1 MQNSKQTNLANTNQ
15 QDSDNT
21 KRQKL
26 ENNRQQDLE
35 DKRKAWIGQANAL
48 IPLLFIWGAE
58 WIFSAIVDV
67 AIYWRDLDWLKQAAF
82 ITAVV
87 ASLIQIWSLRKEFRA
102 ESGEDTRE
110 RAHSAASGGHA
121 GERSSERSGWGHP
134 ALLVLPGAML
144 IAAVALL
151 EAIGAVNP
159 LFAPVL
165 RAFILAIGFVQVGLL
180 LGRPLVYLGLWLFA
194 LSALMGVWYLGY
206 SGVILEGMG
215 GISLILSGYML
226 RVWGR

>member
-1 MQNSKQTNLANTNQ
+1 MQNSKQKDLANTNQ
-15 QDSDNT
+15 QD
-21 KRQKL
+21 L
-26 ENNRQQDLE
+26 ENPKRQDLE
-35 DKRKAWIGQANAL
+35 NKRKAWIGQANAL

-58 WIFSAIVDV
+58 WVFSALIDV
-67 AIYWRDLDWLKQAAF
+67 AIYWSDLDWLKQAAF

-87 ASLIQIWSLRKEFRA
+87 ASLIQIWSLRKEFSTD
-102 ESGEDTRE
+102 SGEGARG
-110 RAHSAASGGHA
+110 RAHSAASGSGGHA
-121 GERSSERSGWGHP
+121 GGRSSERSGWGHP

-151 EAIGAVNP
+151 EAIGAVSP

-180 LGRPLVYLGLWLFA
+180 LGRPLIYLGLWLFA
-194 LSALMGVWYLGY
+194 LSSLMGVWYLGY
-206 SGVILEGMG
+206 SGVVLEGMG

>member
-1 MQNSKQTNLANTNQ
+1 MQNTKQTDLAN
-15 QDSDNT
+15 
-21 KRQKL
+21 
-26 ENNRQQDLE
+26 
-35 DKRKAWIGQANAL
+35 KRKAWIHEARAL

-58 WIFSAIVDV
+58 WVFSALVDI

-87 ASLIQIWSLRKEFRA
+87 ASLIQIWGLRKDFRA
-102 ESGEDTRE
+102 GEEGLAD
-110 RAHSAASGGHA
+110 
-121 GERSSERSGWGHP
+121 RSGWGHP
-134 ALLVLPGAML
+134 ALLLLPGALL

-151 EAIGAVNP
+151 QAIGAIGP
-159 LFAPVL
+159 LFTPVL

-180 LGRPLVYLGLWLFA
+180 LGRPLIYLGLWLFA

-206 SGVILEGMG
+206 SAVVLEGMG
-215 GISLILSGYML
+215 GISLIVCGYML

>member
-1 MQNSKQTNLANTNQ
+1 MQSSKQKDLANTNQ
-15 QDSDNT
+15 QNLENQ
-21 KRQKL
+21 KRQ
-26 ENNRQQDLE
+26 NME

-48 IPLLFIWGAE
+48 ILLLFIWGAE
-58 WIFSAIVDV
+58 WIFSALVDV

-102 ESGEDTRE
+102 DSGEGVRE
-110 RAHSAASGGHA
+110 RSAGSLAQA
-121 GERSSERSGWGHP
+121 GARSSERSGWGHP

-144 IAAVALL
+144 VAAIALL
-151 EAIGAVNP
+151 EAIGAVSP

-206 SGVILEGMG
+206 SGVVLEGMG

>member
-1 MQNSKQTNLANTNQ
+1 MQNSKQTDLANTNR
-15 QDSDNT
+15 QD
-21 KRQKL
+21 L
-26 ENNRQQDLE
+26 ENNKRQDLE
-35 DKRKAWIGQANAL
+35 NKRKAWIGQANAL

-58 WIFSAIVDV
+58 WMFSALVDV

-87 ASLIQIWSLRKEFRA
+87 ASLVQIWSLRKEFSADSA
-102 ESGEDTRE
+102 EGARE
-110 RAHSAASGGHA
+110 RSAGSGGHA
-121 GERSSERSGWGHP
+121 GARSSAGERDWGHP

-151 EAIGAVNP
+151 EAIGAVSP

-180 LGRPLVYLGLWLFA
+180 LGKPLVYLGLWLFA

-206 SGVILEGMG
+206 SGVVLEGMG

-226 RVWGR
+226 RIWGR

>member
-1 MQNSKQTNLANTNQ
+1 MQNSKQTDLANTNQ
-15 QDSDNT
+15 QD
-21 KRQKL
+21 L
-26 ENNRQQDLE
+26 ENKKRQDLE
-35 DKRKAWIGQANAL
+35 NKRKAWIGQANAL
-48 IPLLFIWGAE
+48 IPLLFIWGTE
-58 WIFSAIVDV
+58 WMFSALVDV
-67 AIYWRDLDWLKQAAF
+67 AIYWRDFDWLKQAAF

-87 ASLIQIWSLRKEFRA
+87 ASLVQIWSLRKEFRA
-102 ESGEDTRE
+102 ESAEGARE
-110 RAHSAASGGHA
+110 RSAGSGGHA
-121 GERSSERSGWGHP
+121 GARSSAGEHSGWGHP

-144 IAAVALL
+144 IAAIALL
-151 EAIGAVNP
+151 EAIGAVSP

-180 LGRPLVYLGLWLFA
+180 LGKPLVYLGLWLFA

-206 SGVILEGMG
+206 SGVVLEGMG